1 MFQSIKA
8 MDSKENSKVHQEKL
22 QHFGEKERCTSSS
35 FSTMEC
41 NEKNNAKVEAES
53 ESSFSFTQSED
64 SSIESGNNALDD
76 DEEEEEEEEDDDDD
90 EVSLN
95 ELLLDGKTK
104 KKIELLAAMVGVD
117 TTEPAIVL
125 TEVVRILRVLKAIS
139 HY

>member
-1 MFQSIKA
+1 MN
-8 MDSKENSKVHQEKL
+8 SKENSKVHQE
-22 QHFGEKERCTSSS
+22 QSTSSS
-35 FSTMEC
+35 FSCSSLSKECHMLSTMEC
-41 NEKNNAKVEAES
+41 SELNNAKAEAES

-64 SSIESGNNALDD
+64 SSIESGNNALED
-76 DEEEEEEEEDDDDD
+76 EDDK

>member
-1 MFQSIKA
+1 M
-8 MDSKENSKVHQEKL
+8 L
-22 QHFGEKERCTSSS
+22 
-35 FSTMEC
+35 STMEC
-41 NEKNNAKVEAES
+41 SELNNAKAEAES

-64 SSIESGNNALDD
+64 SSIESGNNALED
-76 DEEEEEEEEDDDDD
+76 EDDK

>member
-8 MDSKENSKVHQEKL
+8 MDSKENSKVHQE
-22 QHFGEKERCTSSS
+22 QSTSSS
-35 FSTMEC
+35 FSCSSLSKQCHMFSTTEC
-41 NEKNNAKVEAES
+41 NELNNAKAEAES
-53 ESSFSFTQSED
+53 ESSVSFTQSKD
-64 SSIESGNNALDD
+64 SYIESGNNALD
-76 DEEEEEEEEDDDDD
+76 EEEEDD

-125 TEVVRILRVLKAIS
+125 TEVVRILRVLKSIS
-139 HY
+139 DY

>member
-1 MFQSIKA
+1 MN
-8 MDSKENSKVHQEKL
+8 SKENSKVHQEKS
-22 QHFGEKERCTSSS
+22 TSSNFS
-35 FSTMEC
+35 CSSLSKQCHMISTMEC
-41 NEKNNAKVEAES
+41 NELNNVKAEAES

-76 DEEEEEEEEDDDDD
+76 EEEEED

-139 HY
+139 HH